1 MKQTGKKIL
10 PRLLALVLAFSLLPV
25 QVLSAAVCLPGMS
38 EAQTESK
45 STETIPADVSVS
57 SEKAETDA
65 EKSTDATGQRQ
76 KAAVNPKQL

>member
-65 EKSTDATGQRQ
+65 EKSIKTA
-76 KAAVNPKQL
+76 